1 MVSAPSMYLPP
12 RFPPFPVP
20 LCTGS
25 GGHVLAKVIG
35 LNSLCVPLSHSLF
48 LTTFLF
54 FELLSSVTC
63 RRSLSVP
70 LLHSL
75 RPDLSVEQTVMCV
88 LSTHGK
94 YCHRFYPSGLIL
106 FSLSGL
112 GGQRNTGRGL
122 QHGTRTPRTPN
133 DGMRGCSN
141 GLRPRR
147 RSCGQ
152 DNNADRARRDRHLLG
167 QGVALGARLGKH
179 FRAGILNPKP

>member
-94 YCHRFYPSGLIL
+94 YCHRFYPE
-106 FSLSGL
+106 
-112 GGQRNTGRGL
+112 
-122 QHGTRTPRTPN
+122 
-133 DGMRGCSN
+133 
-141 GLRPRR
+141 
-147 RSCGQ
+147 
-152 DNNADRARRDRHLLG
+152 RAHSFFTF
-167 QGVALGARLGKH
+167 GARGAKEYRTWSATRYTHTKDTKRWHARLQ
-179 FRAGILNPKP
+179 